1 MTLWQQIDCDR
12 MVVRSRGRWGSLGQ
26 RDEDGQRRRIGM
38 RRSGAIEVVSGT
50 CVARMDDGEAETVDC
65 Q

>member
-1 MTLWQQIDCDR
+1 
-12 MVVRSRGRWGSLGQ
+12 MVVRWRSRWGSLGQ

-38 RRSGAIEVVSGT
+38 RRSGAIEVVSGAY
-50 CVARMDDGEAETVDC
+50 VARMDDGEVETVDC